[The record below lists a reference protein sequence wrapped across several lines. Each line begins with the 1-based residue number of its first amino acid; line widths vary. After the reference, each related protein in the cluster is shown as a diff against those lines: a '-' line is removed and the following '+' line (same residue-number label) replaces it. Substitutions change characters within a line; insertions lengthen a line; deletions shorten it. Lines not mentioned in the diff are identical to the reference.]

1 MTVSRIA
8 AAFAGVLTVLLLQ
21 ASLVG
26 PLTFP
31 VPVSLP
37 ALLIVVVALY
47 AGPGVGIGLGF
58 GTGLLADLGADH
70 PAGVQALGWLAAGL
84 LAGKLGGIAT
94 QRGFGVRG
102 VAALAAVLAAL
113 TSIWTGLLFA
123 VLGSHGASA
132 MSVLHDVLPIGLVD
146 ALLGL
151 VLVPVVRTVLRIQG
165 VRSPRPGVTMIR
177 SERIAIQVIG
187 RNRDAA

>member
-1 MTVSRIA
+1 VTASKIA
-8 AAFAGVLTVLLLQ
+8 AAFAGVLTVLLVQ
-21 ASLVG
+21 ASLIG

-37 ALLIVVVALY
+37 ALMIIVVALY
-47 AGPGVGIGLGF
+47 AGPGAGLGLGF
-58 GTGLLADLGADH
+58 GTGLLADLGSDH

-84 LAGKLGGIAT
+84 LAGKLGGIVT
-94 QRGFGVRG
+94 QRRFGVRG

-113 TSIWTGLLFA
+113 SSIWTGLLLA
-123 VLGSHGASA
+123 VLGSHGATA
-132 MSVLHDVLPIGLVD
+132 LSVLHDVVPIGLLD

-151 VLVPVVRTVLRIQG
+151 AVVPLVRAVLRIQG

-177 SERIAIQVIG
+177 NERIAVDVIG
-187 RNRDAA
+187 RSRDAA